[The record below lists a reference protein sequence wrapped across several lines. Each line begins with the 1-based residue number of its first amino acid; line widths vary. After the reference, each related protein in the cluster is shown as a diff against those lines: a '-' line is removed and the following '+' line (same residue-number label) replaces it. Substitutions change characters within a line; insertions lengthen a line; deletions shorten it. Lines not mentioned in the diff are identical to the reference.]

1 MGHGEDALQG
11 RLPRLEGQ
19 TGRDGEAMNKEVT
32 MEPTVSIIVPVF
44 NAEPYLDRCITSVL
58 NQSYRAL
65 ELILVDD
72 GSSDKSQ
79 LICEKYRRQDDRVIL
94 HHQENQGVSSARNTG
109 LFLASGEYLTFAD
122 ADDSL
127 APNTLETAM
136 RLFQQ
141 YDADMVT
148 YGWNIVHEN
157 GSSTE
162 QVFEKFEIQ
171 SNISSVLKNLLMHYS
186 SYGGGYPWN
195 KVWKRDSAAFP
206 ENFLPFDQNL
216 YYFEDLEW
224 VVRMLLK
231 VRKIVVCPECLY
243 DYYIREN
250 SITRSP
256 KQAERRELG
265 YHHSIERII
274 EDLSV
279 LPELQKWFSN
289 KYYPEIVN
297 GIITASR
304 KHQEKVTRYLFPRL
318 QQVKKDLLKSKQIN
332 INIKLR
338 CLILLLLGA

>member
-127 APNTLETAM
+127 APNALETAM

-206 ENFLPFDQNL
+206 ESFFPFDQNL

-231 VRKIVVCPECLY
+231 VRKIVV
-243 DYYIREN
+243 
-250 SITRSP
+250 
-256 KQAERRELG
+256 
-265 YHHSIERII
+265 
-274 EDLSV
+274 
-279 LPELQKWFSN
+279 
-289 KYYPEIVN
+289 
-297 GIITASR
+297 
-304 KHQEKVTRYLFPRL
+304 
-318 QQVKKDLLKSKQIN
+318 
-332 INIKLR
+332 
-338 CLILLLLGA
+338 